1 MRHCQVFRRPAGFIL
16 LAVLLLSGCC
26 TMGGTVPKLDL
37 PPSAPSG
44 VMLTNVPFY
53 AQSKHHCGP
62 AALAMALQWSGV
74 AATPEKISD
83 MVFTP
88 GREGSFQSDLITATR
103 RSGRLA
109 YPIKGLECLI
119 QEIAA
124 GTPVVVL
131 QNLGLKF
138 IPRWHYATVI
148 GYDLDQP
155 SITLHT
161 GSKPARRVGL
171 RTFMATWNRADQ
183 WGLLV
188 LPADRMP
195 RCARQTAYLKSAY
208 GLQIAGFTGAAILA
222 FQQAVATWPESA
234 QAHMALGNAYY
245 RDGDPQKAIQSY
257 SRAVQIEPRNGDALN
272 NLAYM
277 LAETGDLKAAAEMAG
292 RAVDVAGPRLETY
305 RKTLQEIKRKL
316 GK

>member
-1 MRHCQVFRRPAGFIL
+1 MRHYQVFRRPAGFIL
-16 LAVLLLSGCC
+16 LAVLLLSGCS
-26 TMGGTVPKLDL
+26 TLGRIPKLDL
-37 PPSAPSG
+37 PPNTPSR
-44 VMLTNVPFY
+44 VLLTNVPFY

-161 GSKPARRVGL
+161 GNKPARRVGL